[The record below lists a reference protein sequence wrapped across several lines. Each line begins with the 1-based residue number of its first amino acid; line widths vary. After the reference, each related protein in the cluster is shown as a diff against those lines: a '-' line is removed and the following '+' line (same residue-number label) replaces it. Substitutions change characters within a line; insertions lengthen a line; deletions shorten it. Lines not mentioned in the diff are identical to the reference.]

1 MGDSIEKRY
10 IHEDEY
16 ELCPNKKKK
25 KVYIASGDLF
35 KWVKK
40 TQQSYHFSCLE
51 RPAFQIILARTG
63 IEKHE
68 EAGKKGIDFTCQSL
82 TR

>member
-1 MGDSIEKRY
+1 MRY
-10 IHEDEY
+10 AQIR
-16 ELCPNKKKK
+16 KKKK
-25 KVYIASGDLF
+25 KYIYIASGDLF

-40 TQQSYHFSCLE
+40 TQQSNHFSCLE

-63 IEKHE
+63 IEIHE
-68 EAGKKGIDFTCQSL
+68 QAGKKGIDLTCQSL